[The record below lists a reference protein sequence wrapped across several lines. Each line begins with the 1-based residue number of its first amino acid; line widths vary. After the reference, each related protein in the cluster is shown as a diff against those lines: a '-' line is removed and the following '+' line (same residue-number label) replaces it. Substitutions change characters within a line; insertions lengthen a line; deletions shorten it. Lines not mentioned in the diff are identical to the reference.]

1 MKRNVLALGL
11 VATIL
16 ISPFALVACTGN
28 VSQKTE
34 SKKETVIIDE
44 TETEV
49 ETEVAETYEEEVF
62 NEKRNLV
69 IRKLDEEK
77 YEVRNS
83 AKDEAILVLCKE
95 EGTKYVAVENGLN
108 LRNYPDKTDKS
119 YVKAI
124 PYAAEVQ
131 MIADSE
137 DGWSIV
143 EYDNV
148 KYFCWGDMLVDEEP
162 EPLKKTPTIV
172 YVDGQYEELSTPII
186 VSEVEVETEDTIVE
200 EDFNCSCAYYTPD
213 QLRTM
218 GVINWNGWKWTWYS
232 QRILPGGGLVIPGR
246 HVDENGYVCD
256 ENDYICL
263 AASSL
268 SKGTVVDTPFG
279 KMGKV
284 YDTGCAYGVLDVYTD
299 F

>member
-16 ISPFALVACTGN
+16 ISPFTLVACTGN

-34 SKKETVIIDE
+34 SEKETVIIDE
-44 TETEV
+44 IETEV

-69 IRKLDEEK
+69 IRKLDEEN

-83 AKDEAILVLCKE
+83 AKDEAILVLRKE
-95 EGTKYVAVENGLN
+95 EGTKYVAVESGLN

-172 YVDGQYEELSTPII
+172 YVDGQYEEVTTPII
-186 VSEVEVETEDTIVE
+186 VPEVEVETEDTTVE
-200 EDFNCSCAYYTPD
+200 EATP
-213 QLRTM
+213 
-218 GVINWNGWKWTWYS
+218 
-232 QRILPGGGLVIPGR
+232 PIPLLHHHR
-246 HVDENGYVCD
+246 PRPCQDREW
-256 ENDYICL
+256 
-263 AASSL
+263 A
-268 SKGTVVDTPFG
+268 
-279 KMGKV
+279 
-284 YDTGCAYGVLDVYTD
+284 
-299 F
+299 

>member
-16 ISPFALVACTGN
+16 ISPFALVVCTGN

-62 NEKRNLV
+62 NEKR
-69 IRKLDEEK
+69 
-77 YEVRNS
+77 
-83 AKDEAILVLCKE
+83 
-95 EGTKYVAVENGLN
+95 
-108 LRNYPDKTDKS
+108 
-119 YVKAI
+119 
-124 PYAAEVQ
+124 
-131 MIADSE
+131 
-137 DGWSIV
+137 V
-143 EYDNV
+143 EYDSV
-148 KYFCWGDMLVDEEP
+148 KHFCWGDMLVDEEP

-172 YVDGQYEELSTPII
+172 YVDGQYEEVTTPII
-186 VSEVEVETEDTIVE
+186 VPEVKVENEDTTVVK

-284 YDTGCAYGVLDVYTD
+284 YDTGCAYDVLDVYTD